1 MKRLILVCL
10 SIILCLGDIMAQTS
24 PTGINYQA
32 VARGTDGTEL
42 ANHNLDVQFSILQG
56 GINGTVVWEEVH
68 STTTNNFGVFNLIIG
83 QGSRIGGTLSSFASI
98 DWSQSTYYLKTEVKF
113 GDSFQLMGT
122 TQMTWVPFALYA
134 LKSGSSSKGSDSD
147 STNELQTLSLQGN
160 TLQIMHGG
168 KVDGSV
174 TLADNDATNELQELS
189 YDAVNEHLMLSKS
202 NTVIDLLHLKN
213 DADSDPTNEIQD
225 LYETHDTI
233 YLTRLALPRKIDLSQ
248 KLTLT
253 GNKLSIKRGNTITL
267 DGDTTNEIQ
276 DLKLTNDKLTITRN
290 AAATSIDLSPY
301 KDNTDNQT
309 LSLSSSD
316 SVLNISGGNS
326 LKVSSLVN
334 VPWTGFSTVRSND
347 FEVTAQDQK
356 KILWETIE
364 FNDNNCFSNTYNALV
379 APQTGVYEI
388 QFGMKFSK
396 GSTELRVCKL
406 VGTTETIVR
415 LLYPENNDNISGNML
430 IKLDQNDQLYLTV
443 KNNNAAGASNTLWI
457 TQATFSGYRVH

>member
-1 MKRLILVCL
+1 MKRLIFMCI
-10 SIILCLGDIMAQTS
+10 SIFLCLMNNMAQTS

-32 VARGTDGTEL
+32 VARGTDGNTL
-42 ANHNLDVQFSILQG
+42 TSKTLDVRFSILQG
-56 GINGTVVWEEVH
+56 GVNGPSVWEEVH
-68 STTTNNFGVFNLIIG
+68 NVTTNNFGVFIVIIG
-83 QGSRIGGTLSSFASI
+83 QGTRTGGTYSSFNSI
-98 DWSQSTYYLKTEVKF
+98 DWSLSAYYLKTEVKF
-113 GDSFQLMGT
+113 GNDFEAMGT
-122 TQMTWVPFALYA
+122 SQMTWVPYALYA
-134 LKSGSSSKGSDSD
+134 LKSGSSSSGSDSD
-147 STNELQTLSLQGN
+147 STNELQTIAFQGN
-160 TLQIMHGG
+160 TLQIMHKG

-189 YDAVNEHLMLSKS
+189 YDAVNEHLTLSKS

-213 DADSDPTNEIQD
+213 DADADPTNEIQD
-225 LYETHDTI
+225 LYENRDTI
-233 YLTRLALPRKIDLSQ
+233 YLTKLALPRKIDLTQ
-248 KLTLT
+248 KLTLS

-267 DGDTTNEIQ
+267 DADTTNEIQ
-276 DLKLTNDKLTITRN
+276 DLSLTGDLLKISKSN
-290 AAATSIDLSPY
+290 AAAINLAPY
-301 KDNTDNQT
+301 KVDNQT

-326 LKVSSLVN
+326 LRVSSLVN

-388 QFGMKFSK
+388 HFGMKFSK